1 MGIGK
6 NMTRVDA
13 FDKVTGSAKY
23 TADLEPQGLLAAKV
37 IRSTIANGVVKSFD
51 LEEALKVPG
60 VVKIVTCFD
69 VPDIQFPTPGHPW
82 SVETA
87 HQDIADRKLLNTRV
101 RVYGDDIAA
110 VIAENDIA
118 AARAARLVKVEY
130 EEYAPLLTV
139 EDAMAEDAPRLHDE
153 KPGNVIAHSS
163 FVVGEGTY
171 GDAVKEEGL
180 VEKKGLPDPER
191 AALPYRDAHLLC
203 LYGKGKNH
211 RHYIHADPPYC
222 APRHQPGAGTA
233 HGPYPRHQALHRRRF
248 RQQAGCAL

>member
-13 FDKVTGSAKY
+13 KDKVTGEARY
-23 TADLEPQGLLAAKV
+23 TADLEPKGLLTAKV
-37 IRSTIANGVVKSFD
+37 VRSTIANGVVKSFD
-51 LEEALKVPG
+51 LSEALAVPG

-87 HQDIADRKLLNTRV
+87 HQDIADRKLLNTRI

-110 VIAENDIA
+110 VIAEDEIA

-130 EEYAPLLTV
+130 EEYEPLLTV
-139 EDAMAEDAPRLHDE
+139 EAAMAEGATRLHDE

-163 FVVGEGTY
+163 FTVGEGTY
-171 GDAVKEEGL
+171 AVSYTHLTLPTNSL
-180 VEKKGLPDPER
+180 V
-191 AALPYRDAHLLC
+191 
-203 LYGKGKNH
+203 
-211 RHYIHADPPYC
+211 
-222 APRHQPGAGTA
+222 
-233 HGPYPRHQALHRRRF
+233 
-248 RQQAGCAL
+248 

>member
-13 FDKVTGSAKY
+13 FDKVTGSARY
-23 TADLEPQGLLAAKV
+23 TADLEPQGLLVAKV

-51 LEEALKVPG
+51 LEEAQKVPG

-110 VIAENDIA
+110 VIAEDEIA

-139 EDAMAEDAPRLHDE
+139 EDAMAEGAAQLHDE
-153 KPGNVIAHSS
+153 KPGTCRTGIRNYS
-163 FVVGEGTY
+163 TY
-171 GDAVKEEGL
+171 F
-180 VEKKGLPDPER
+180 KGI
-191 AALPYRDAHLLC
+191 
-203 LYGKGKNH
+203 GG
-211 RHYIHADPPYC
+211 
-222 APRHQPGAGTA
+222 
-233 HGPYPRHQALHRRRF
+233 
-248 RQQAGCAL
+248 